1 MGALVDAA
9 VARGDVVVS
18 VGGDGMLSSLAGLV
32 SAAGGTLGVVP
43 AGRGNDFARM
53 LGLPSDPAEVAALL
67 LDREARQVD
76 LISLTL
82 PGAAPRLVAGSVY
95 SGVDARAGEI
105 VDRSQWLPRK
115 MQYPWAALRALAT
128 YSPARYLVSV
138 DGDAR
143 EYAAANVVVANS
155 AYYGSGMKIA
165 PAAAVADGVL
175 DVVVIEAASKL
186 ALMRALPKVYDGGH
200 VDLPE
205 VTCSPASGSSSAPT
219 PPARS
224 RSVATASR
232 SVSCP
237 RSRTNLPW
245 SRCSRARWRSSP
257 EPSRAPALSAWS
269 ARCCSA
275 PPPRD
280 RVRPGGRFA
289 TPGSLGSLDAV
300 RSCQCRWCV
309 AGTSRRF
316 HLDRPRASRPRS
328 SARRRRGS

>member
-1 MGALVDAA
+1 MTTPPNSSLHSPFGGYPGKARSYTFLVNPASGGGAAPAAVVPVARILRDAGASVDVTYSPGPRAMGALVDAA
-9 VARGDVVVS
+9 VTRGDVVVS

-67 LDREARQVD
+67 LEHEVRHVD

-82 PGAAPRLVAGSVY
+82 PGAVPRFVAGSVY

-115 MQYPWAALRALAT
+115 AQYPWAALRALAT

-138 DGDAR
+138 DGDER

-155 AYYGSGMKIA
+155 AYYGSGMKID

-205 VTCSPASGSSSAPT
+205 VTVLTGKRVELRADSSRPV
-219 PPARS
+219 P
-224 RSVATASR
+224 VGGDG
-232 SVSCP
+232 
-237 RSRTNLPW
+237 
-245 SRCSRARWRSSP
+245 
-257 EPSRAPALSAWS
+257 EPLGQLPALADEP
-269 ARCCSA
+269 A
-275 PPPRD
+275 
-280 RVRPGGRFA
+280 VVEVQPGA
-289 TPGSLGSLDAV
+289 LAV
-300 RSCQCRWCV
+300 I
-309 AGTSRRF
+309 A
-316 HLDRPRASRPRS
+316 
-328 SARRRRGS
+328 